1 MHPGRRFDAPLT
13 GAVPGQDRSTDGRE
27 GEGAAGGEVAEVAE
41 LERLRALRS
50 FGVLDTDPE
59 EAFDDL
65 TALAAHV
72 CGTPMAL
79 VSLVDSDR
87 QWFKSR
93 LGLAVCQT
101 PREVSFCAHALSG
114 DRALVVSDATLD
126 PRFADNPLVTGEP
139 GLRFYAG
146 APLVTGTG
154 YVLGTLCVLDVVPR
168 ALSGLQVEH
177 LTALARQVV
186 SQLEL
191 RRQAEALASE
201 VGARAAA
208 QATLRESQR
217 LLQGVLDHTDVVVYA
232 KDLDGRYLL
241 ANQAHAR
248 LLDREDG
255 GVLGCSDYDLF
266 PALAADEFRRHDLQV
281 AASGR
286 REVFAEQ
293 VTHLDGTVHGYLST
307 KFPLRDDTGR
317 VYAVAGVST
326 DVTELTREREAHAEA
341 EQRWKALVELSP
353 VAVAVLG
360 ADGRFAYAN
369 PAAAAQLYGASA
381 AGPLVGRRASD
392 LVPADDDGQ
401 VATQVGA
408 LLAGGPALLAHR
420 WTLRR
425 LDGAHTTVE
434 VNAAAVTYR
443 GERAVQVELRDVTAQ
458 VAAQA
463 ALSASEQR
471 FRALFA
477 CLPVGAAESLPDGT
491 LLTVNA
497 QLCAMLGYT
506 AEELIGQPL
515 NFLLADPADPAE
527 QRSELDALSQTSGY
541 VAERTYRRKDGTGLQ
556 VLVGVGVVR
565 DDTEQVHRVLGSIV
579 DVSDRVEAEQALQQ
593 AHRDLA
599 ARQAFTDAVLDS
611 VDGGIVACDAIGRLT
626 VFNDAT
632 RRWHGVDLMG
642 DNDAAVDPDHFARAF
657 DLHDGDGQILTTDQ
671 IPLLRALN
679 EGAVHDVEM
688 VISPR
693 DRHAT
698 RVLCTGRAMS
708 GPDSQPLGAVVAMSD
723 ITAARVQTRALQ
735 ASEQRFRTT
744 FTNDPTGLALLD
756 RHGQAVQVNPAL
768 CLLVGRTKGEL
779 RRLAHVGELAALDD
793 QTAVYDLLTQALAG
807 DGTSATVEKRL
818 QHSDGTVLWA
828 LLTATWLPDSEPGS
842 SLLLQVQ
849 DVSERKAT
857 VESLTRQA
865 FYDDLTGLPNRTMLL
880 DRTSRSLARLA
891 RRPDGGLVAML
902 FLDLNG
908 FKAVNDAYGHSA
920 GDAVLTE
927 TARRLDQAM
936 RPTDT
941 VARLGGDEFVVL
953 CENLP
958 DHDEAPRIARRLEQ
972 AITVPIPWGADRL
985 GVTASVGIAYGA
997 SGTSGPDLLRQAD
1010 TAMYQAKRLGKN
1022 R

>member
-13 GAVPGQDRSTDGRE
+13 GAAPGQDRSNDGRE
-27 GEGAAGGEVAEVAE
+27 GEGAPGGEVAEVAE

-191 RRQAEALASE
+191 RRQAEALATE

-360 ADGRFAYAN
+360 ADERFAYAN
-369 PAAAAQLYGASA
+369 PAAAELYGASP

-401 VATQVGA
+401 VATQFGA

-434 VNAAAVTYR
+434 VNAAAMTYR
-443 GERAVQVELRDVTAQ
+443 GERAVQVELRYVTAQ

-497 QLCAMLGYT
+497 RLCAMLGYT

-565 DDTEQVHRVLGSIV
+565 DDTGQVHRVLGSIV

-611 VDGGIVACDAIGRLT
+611 VDVGIVACDATGRLT

-723 ITAARVQTRALQ
+723 ITAARAQTRALQ

-768 CLLVGRTKGEL
+768 CLLLGRTEGEL

-927 TARRLDQAM
+927 TARRFDQAM

-972 AITVPIPWGADRL
+972 AITVPVPWGTHRL

>member
-1 MHPGRRFDAPLT
+1 
-13 GAVPGQDRSTDGRE
+13 
-27 GEGAAGGEVAEVAE
+27 
-41 LERLRALRS
+41 
-50 FGVLDTDPE
+50 
-59 EAFDDL
+59 
-65 TALAAHV
+65 
-72 CGTPMAL
+72 MAL

-232 KDLDGRYLL
+232 KDLDGQYLL

-369 PAAAAQLYGASA
+369 PAAAELYGASA

-401 VATQVGA
+401 VATQFGA

-425 LDGAHTTVE
+425 LDGTHTTVE

-497 QLCAMLGYT
+497 RLCAMLGYT

-556 VLVGVGVVR
+556 VLVGVGVIR
-565 DDTEQVHRVLGSIV
+565 DDTGQVHRVLGSIV

-611 VDGGIVACDAIGRLT
+611 VDVGIVACDATARLT

-642 DNDAAVDPDHFARAF
+642 DNDDAVDPDHFARAF
-657 DLHDGDGQILTTDQ
+657 DLHDADGQILTTDQ

-723 ITAARVQTRALQ
+723 ITAARTDPRA
-735 ASEQRFRTT
+735 AGQRAALPHHLHQRP
-744 FTNDPTGLALLD
+744 DGAGPARPARAGGSGQPGALLASGS
-756 RHGQAVQVNPAL
+756 HE
-768 CLLVGRTKGEL
+768 GRTAPAGPRRRARRTRRPNRRLRPADTSPGRRRNFRHRREAPATL
-779 RRLAHVGELAALDD
+779 RRHRAVGGAHRHLAP
-793 QTAVYDLLTQALAG
+793 
-807 DGTSATVEKRL
+807 RL
-818 QHSDGTVLWA
+818 
-828 LLTATWLPDSEPGS
+828 
-842 SLLLQVQ
+842 
-849 DVSERKAT
+849 R
-857 VESLTRQA
+857 
-865 FYDDLTGLPNRTMLL
+865 
-880 DRTSRSLARLA
+880 ARLESA
-891 RRPDGGLVAML
+891 VAGAGRVRAQGHRGEPDPSGVLRRPDRPSEPHHAARPDQPVARPARPPP
-902 FLDLNG
+902 G
-908 FKAVNDAYGHSA
+908 RWTRR
-920 GDAVLTE
+920 DAVPGPQRIQGRQ
-927 TARRLDQAM
+927 RRLWSQ
-936 RPTDT
+936 
-941 VARLGGDEFVVL
+941 
-953 CENLP
+953 
-958 DHDEAPRIARRLEQ
+958 RR
-972 AITVPIPWGADRL
+972 
-985 GVTASVGIAYGA
+985 
-997 SGTSGPDLLRQAD
+997 
-1010 TAMYQAKRLGKN
+1010 
-1022 R
+1022 

>member
-1 MHPGRRFDAPLT
+1 VHPGRRFDAPLT

-41 LERLRALRS
+41 VAELERLRALRN

-232 KDLDGRYLL
+232 KDLDGQYLL

-266 PALAADEFRRHDLQV
+266 PALAADEFRQHDLQV

-293 VTHLDGTVHGYLST
+293 VPHLDGTVHGYLST

-369 PAAAAQLYGASA
+369 PAAAELYGASA

-401 VATQVGA
+401 VATQFGA

-463 ALSASEQR
+463 APSASEQR

-497 QLCAMLGYT
+497 RLCAMLGYT

-556 VLVGVGVVR
+556 VLVGVGVIR
-565 DDTEQVHRVLGSIV
+565 DDTGQVHRVLGSIV

-611 VDGGIVACDAIGRLT
+611 VDVGIVACDATGRLT

-642 DNDAAVDPDHFARAF
+642 DNDDAVAR
-657 DLHDGDGQILTTDQ
+657 TT
-671 IPLLRALN
+671 
-679 EGAVHDVEM
+679 
-688 VISPR
+688 SPGPS
-693 DRHAT
+693 T
-698 RVLCTGRAMS
+698 CTTPTGR
-708 GPDSQPLGAVVAMSD
+708 
-723 ITAARVQTRALQ
+723 
-735 ASEQRFRTT
+735 
-744 FTNDPTGLALLD
+744 
-756 RHGQAVQVNPAL
+756 
-768 CLLVGRTKGEL
+768 
-779 RRLAHVGELAALDD
+779 
-793 QTAVYDLLTQALAG
+793 Y
-807 DGTSATVEKRL
+807 
-818 QHSDGTVLWA
+818 
-828 LLTATWLPDSEPGS
+828 
-842 SLLLQVQ
+842 
-849 DVSERKAT
+849 
-857 VESLTRQA
+857 
-865 FYDDLTGLPNRTMLL
+865 
-880 DRTSRSLARLA
+880 
-891 RRPDGGLVAML
+891 
-902 FLDLNG
+902 
-908 FKAVNDAYGHSA
+908 
-920 GDAVLTE
+920 
-927 TARRLDQAM
+927 
-936 RPTDT
+936 
-941 VARLGGDEFVVL
+941 
-953 CENLP
+953 
-958 DHDEAPRIARRLEQ
+958 
-972 AITVPIPWGADRL
+972 
-985 GVTASVGIAYGA
+985 
-997 SGTSGPDLLRQAD
+997 
-1010 TAMYQAKRLGKN
+1010 
-1022 R
+1022 